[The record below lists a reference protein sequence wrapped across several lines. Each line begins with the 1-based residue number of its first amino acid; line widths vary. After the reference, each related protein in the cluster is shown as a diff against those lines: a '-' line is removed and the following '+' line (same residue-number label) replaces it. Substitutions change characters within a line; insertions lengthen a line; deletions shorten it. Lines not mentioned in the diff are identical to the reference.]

1 MKVIF
6 GLGNP
11 GSDYSSTR
19 HNVGFLFLDYL
30 FEKLNFHKWSRKE
43 NYFFAEKNIQDQ
55 LIILIKPLTFMNL
68 SGEVVSEFVENNNL
82 PLNDMLVIH
91 DELNI
96 ELGEFKIKN
105 GGSAGGHNGIGS
117 IIYHINS
124 NQFTRLRIGV
134 GNQFKSGEMVNYV
147 LAKFSESEFLKLKI
161 IFDNI
166 LPLIDAFLIGG
177 KKTLLDENSK
187 LIKSIN
193 EQRKQN

>member
-1 MKVIF
+1 LKVIF

-55 LIILIKPLTFMNL
+55 LVILIKPLSFMNL

-105 GGSAGGHNGIGS
+105 GGSDGGHNGIGS

>member
-55 LIILIKPLTFMNL
+55 LVILIKPLSFMNL

-105 GGSAGGHNGIGS
+105 GGSDGGHNGIGS

>member
-43 NYFFAEKNIQDQ
+43 NNFFAEKNIQDQ
-55 LIILIKPLTFMNL
+55 LVILIKPLSFMNL

-105 GGSAGGHNGIGS
+105 GGSDGGHNGIGS

>member
-43 NYFFAEKNIQDQ
+43 NNFFAEKNIQDQ
-55 LIILIKPLTFMNL
+55 LVILIKPLSFMNL

>member
-55 LIILIKPLTFMNL
+55 LIILIKPLSFMNL

-105 GGSAGGHNGIGS
+105 GGSDGGHNGIGS

-134 GNQFKSGEMVNYV
+134 SNQFKSGEMVNYV